1 MRSIV
6 PLIACLLLASLSP
19 AGLKAQSGGVYLGVQ
34 MVDVSADRARRLQL
48 KEERGVEVTNVVD
61 GSPADN
67 AGIRPG
73 DALLTYNGEN
83 ILGGQQLVRLVRET
97 PPGRKVRIQLWRDSK
112 PQTVTV
118 TLASLQSYNLRPLQG
133 RNLPVTS
140 VDIPDLSSPALPD
153 IPVMLLAW
161 RSTLLG
167 AECEGV
173 SSQLAHFF
181 GVNDG
186 ILIRSVE
193 PGSAAD
199 RAGLKAGDV
208 LVALDDRPLVSPRDL
223 NRFHR
228 SYRGVAKA
236 VSLTAM
242 RDKKKL
248 NLTLPLPQSQPE

>member
-1 MRSIV
+1 MRSIFL
-6 PLIACLLLASLSP
+6 LISCLLLASVWP
-19 AGLKAQSGGVYLGVQ
+19 AHLEAQSGGVYLGVQ
-34 MVDVSADRARRLQL
+34 MVDVDADRASRLRL
-48 KEERGVEVTNVVD
+48 PEERGVEVTNVVD

-83 ILGGQQLVRLVRET
+83 VLGGQQLVRLVRET
-97 PPGRKVRIQLWRDSK
+97 PPGRKVRIQLWHEGK
-112 PQTVTV
+112 LQTVTV
-118 TLASLQSYNLRPLQG
+118 TLASLQPSDLRPLQG

-173 SSQLAHFF
+173 SSQLAHYF
-181 GVNDG
+181 GVKDG

-199 RAGLKAGDV
+199 RVGLKAGDV
-208 LVALDDRPLVSPRDL
+208 LVALDGRPLVSPRDL

-228 SYRGVAKA
+228 SYRGGMKA
-236 VSLTAM
+236 VTLTAI

-248 NLTLPLPQSQPE
+248 DLTLPLPPSLPE